1 MLALHSNP
9 AFVVEWN
16 VELKP
21 FGEHAASIQC
31 KLFAEPNN
39 FFPWEQLNFWK
50 SCVLCICRIGEDG
63 WSHYCLSEQNSALLG
78 ISLQA
83 VYSVCNRQLFM
94 LVIIDIMHSVQKNML
109 WVINSARKLHIYVC
123 DVHFTHEHVFYI
135 GMLRVVKQLVKIP
148 VFVMIRPRGGDFH
161 YSDQEMDVMR
171 TDIKILKENGA
182 DGIVLGL
189 LHR

>member
-1 MLALHSNP
+1 MSWIFLRLYFEACVIESLT
-9 AFVVEWN
+9 FV
-16 VELKP
+16 
-21 FGEHAASIQC
+21 A
-31 KLFAEPNN
+31 
-39 FFPWEQLNFWK
+39 
-50 SCVLCICRIGEDG
+50 
-63 WSHYCLSEQNSALLG
+63 
-78 ISLQA
+78 
-83 VYSVCNRQLFM
+83 
-94 LVIIDIMHSVQKNML
+94 
-109 WVINSARKLHIYVC
+109 
-123 DVHFTHEHVFYI
+123 I